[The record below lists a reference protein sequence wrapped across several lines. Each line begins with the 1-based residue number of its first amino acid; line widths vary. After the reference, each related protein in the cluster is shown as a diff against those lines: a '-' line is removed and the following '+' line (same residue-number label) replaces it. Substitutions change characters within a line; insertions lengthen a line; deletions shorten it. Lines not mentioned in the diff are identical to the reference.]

1 MKSTK
6 RLPIVAAALFVGV
19 VTAHAQSAPSSL
31 GGSMLVQRKQTL
43 AVAVAPIDTLWS
55 KGALSISFDGLA
67 GTQVGA
73 QGAAIGA
80 AFDFHWAWNSSV
92 GLTLGLGCTYDVAES
107 FKLSNLTSNSV
118 GLLAGIQVRF

>member
-31 GGSMLVQRKQTL
+31 GGSMLMQRKQTL

-55 KGALSISFDGLA
+55 KGSLSISFDGLA
-67 GTQVGA
+67 GTQVGT

-80 AFDFHWAWNSSV
+80 AFDFHWAWNSNV

>member
-1 MKSTK
+1 MKSIR
-6 RLPIVAAALFVGV
+6 RLLAVSAALCVGMV
-19 VTAHAQSAPSSL
+19 AAHAQALLPSV
-31 GGSMLVQRKQTL
+31 GGSMLVQRKQTF
-43 AVAVAPIDTLWS
+43 AVAVAPIDTLWR
-55 KGALSISFDGLA
+55 KGSLSISFDGLA
-67 GTQVGA
+67 GTQVGT

-80 AFDFHWAWNSSV
+80 AFDFHWAWNSKV

>member
-1 MKSTK
+1 MKSIR
-6 RLPIVAAALFVGV
+6 RLLAVSAALCVGMV
-19 VTAHAQSAPSSL
+19 AAHAQALLPSV

-43 AVAVAPIDTLWS
+43 A
-55 KGALSISFDGLA
+55 
-67 GTQVGA
+67 
-73 QGAAIGA
+73 
-80 AFDFHWAWNSSV
+80 AFDFHWAWNSKV

>member
-1 MKSTK
+1 
-6 RLPIVAAALFVGV
+6 
-19 VTAHAQSAPSSL
+19 
-31 GGSMLVQRKQTL
+31 MLVQRKQTL

-55 KGALSISFDGLA
+55 KGSLSISFDGLA

-80 AFDFHWAWNSSV
+80 AFDLHWAWNSNV

>member
-6 RLPIVAAALFVGV
+6 RLLVVAAALFFGV
-19 VTAHAQSAPSSL
+19 VTAHAQSAQPSL

-55 KGALSISFDGLA
+55 KGSLSISFDGLA

-80 AFDFHWAWNSSV
+80 AFDLHWAWNSSV

>member
-1 MKSTK
+1 MKFTK
-6 RLPIVAAALFVGV
+6 RLLVVAAALCVGAV
-19 VTAHAQSAPSSL
+19 ASSAQSAPSSL

-55 KGALSISFDGLA
+55 KGALSISFDGLV

-80 AFDFHWAWNSSV
+80 AFDLHWAWNSNV